1 MALHPGGTQR
11 AEQVWAWPGGAE
23 FRVLGAREPGE
34 GMLKAAAQGWYSL
47 REDRDPG
54 HLELAR
60 LTHILHVDVGLGAG
74 LHELDSIVKG
84 QL

>member
-1 MALHPGGTQR
+1 
-11 AEQVWAWPGGAE
+11 
-23 FRVLGAREPGE
+23 
-34 GMLKAAAQGWYSL
+34 MLKAAAQGWYSL